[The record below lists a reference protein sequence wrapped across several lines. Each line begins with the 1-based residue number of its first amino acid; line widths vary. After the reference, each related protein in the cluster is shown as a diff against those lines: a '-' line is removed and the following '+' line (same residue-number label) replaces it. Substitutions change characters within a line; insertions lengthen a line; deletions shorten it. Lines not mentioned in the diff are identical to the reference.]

1 LNDDAALRIVKLSF
15 PRSRLFTTPKTNVDT
30 WITMLEQLLSCNYDN
45 YTVTVKKDHF
55 KSSTDVEIEFASQDD
70 AVWFRLS
77 QRD

>member
-1 LNDDAALRIVKLSF
+1 
-15 PRSRLFTTPKTNVDT
+15 
-30 WITMLEQLLSCNYDN
+30 MLEQLLSCNYDN